1 MTLDSEQR
9 RALEMLA
16 GNPRGIT
23 EAVLTTNGLAG
34 DLLAGLVRDGM
45 ATVASETLWAE
56 GRPSEVVRV
65 KITEA
70 GQQALQGTYCAAHRN
85 SRHATA
91 RALTLAEAGIDKNL
105 ADRARK
111 LAWNPGSLLGN
122 GGWRGR
128 GHARDHAGITAR
140 TSTIAQQWIEPRP
153 LPENEG
159 AKDSRNNN

>member
-1 MTLDSEQR
+1 MTLDSEHR

-23 EAVLTTNGLAG
+23 EAVLATLGLAG

-70 GQQALQGTYCAAHRN
+70 GQQALHGD
-85 SRHATA
+85 
-91 RALTLAEAGIDKNL
+91 AL
-105 ADRARK
+105 RR
-111 LAWNPGSLLGN
+111 S
-122 GGWRGR
+122 
-128 GHARDHAGITAR
+128 
-140 TSTIAQQWIEPRP
+140 
-153 LPENEG
+153 
-159 AKDSRNNN
+159 

>member
-23 EAVLTTNGLAG
+23 EAVLATLGSAG

-56 GRPSEVVRV
+56 GRPTEVVRV

-70 GQQALQGTYCAAHRN
+70 GQQALRGGPFAALMKMGLQGIEWVI
-85 SRHATA
+85 
-91 RALTLAEAGIDKNL
+91 L
-105 ADRARK
+105 
-111 LAWNPGSLLGN
+111 
-122 GGWRGR
+122 
-128 GHARDHAGITAR
+128 RDHSGGKACG
-140 TSTIAQQWIEPRP
+140 
-153 LPENEG
+153 
-159 AKDSRNNN
+159 